1 MNRQRRMISQKSEL
15 FLLPCLLSLWM
26 GNLMRCD
33 SKIIQLD
40 LHPTSHLV
48 EERRRRLSSNF
59 SEYPRHWFDRK
70 SRAIYATLP
79 KEEDHG
85 KTPDDL
91 ALLDFHKF
99 RHLSRWERKFR
110 IENGLDLQLDWNR
123 TYNVDMDYGF
133 VWNRT
138 YNRDLQQEQSL
149 RGGQYSNYAAAP
161 LNQGYGTHYANLWV
175 GQPKAQ
181 RKSVIIDTGSHFTA
195 FPCKGCENC
204 GEEHHT
210 DPYYDP
216 DLSETFQ
223 ALGCYKCQLG
233 AICKDRRCY
242 FSQAYTEGSSW
253 EAYQVEDM
261 VYLGGRDMLA
271 MADRRNTDYAVPFM
285 FGCQIS
291 ENGLFVTQ
299 LADGIMGMS
308 AHQSTLPKRLY
319 DKKKIEHNMFALCFR
334 RELGT
339 SKRGISAGVMTL
351 GGIDNRLD
359 SSPMM
364 FAKNVASAGWFTV
377 YVKNIFIRA
386 GGGQHG
392 TSAIEEG
399 QHVLKIPL
407 NLAAV
412 NSGKGVIVDSG
423 TTDTYLHQKLA
434 SSFASMWKAVT
445 KKEYSHNGF
454 LLSDDQLKRLPTI
467 LVQMRA
473 FDTRGSDMLSSV
485 SDTIGYTG
493 KLDPTSPHDVLLAIP
508 ATNYMEYSPTTSL
521 YTSRLYFTETQGGVL
536 GANAIQGHN
545 VVFDWENGRV
555 GFAESTCDFED
566 DHSASKFKGKNDTAS
581 LGNDCVLSEPVLTH
595 TCLQSVNSKVCEQN
609 PEELLFGTELWT
621 RSIKSLGSSLGMSCQ
636 DIVIL
641 DTSHTG
647 EAPPHVDCKDGLCS
661 EYRPCQMTCNEVKQ
675 KAKHKPDSG
684 QGSECASSWSACD
697 ESCKQSFIHAVRN
710 SEDKCFEISRD
721 KRDCH
726 VGGCGK
732 DDPCRVPYIVQATLG
747 FRGAKKDLWTSHYSE
762 VLATSLSET
771 IKRTCTLEKALVSAG
786 DINIMMTTALYD
798 DENSNETDVEIGVK
812 VVAQFSFYN
821 VDAKL
826 MNQIDEQAETQK
838 EDEKEKHG
846 DRLLAPNADV
856 PTLFSKSKAKY
867 TCFEDDLRPLAK
879 DAFEVNDALEKELFM
894 SMLLGEIKK
903 AEGGDQSFDKSPFAS
918 LYSDTNLI
926 RESSVLSSWTIRTEV
941 EESTTIRK
949 GILER
954 TPLTEYSLSGRTI
967 FLSLSVVGLV
977 LMYIAERYVLPSEG
991 KSKAEIEREKK
1002 ALLKKKSASKA
1013 DGTEEQLFTQL
1024 FRPHALHGGKDEGY
1038 FSNDDS
1044 SAASSSLLGE
1054 SQSGGKST
1062 PVTHDIGEI
1071 ELPKK
1076 KKASRKTNRRRKR

>member
-1 MNRQRRMISQKSEL
+1 VISRKDKI
-15 FLLPCLLSLWM
+15 FLAPLYLL
-26 GNLMRCD
+26 LMSTLVGCH
-33 SKIIQLD
+33 SKVIQMD
-40 LHPTSHLV
+40 LHPTSQLV
-48 EERRRRLSSNF
+48 EERRRRLSSN
-59 SEYPRHWFDRK
+59 SSILPRYWFDRK
-70 SRAIYATLP
+70 SNAIYATLP
-79 KEEDHG
+79 KEEDLPN
-85 KTPDDL
+85 TPDDL
-91 ALLDFHKF
+91 ALLDFHRF
-99 RHLSRWERKFR
+99 RHLSRWERKLR
-110 IENGLDLQLDWNR
+110 IENGIDLQLDWNR
-123 TYNVDMDYGF
+123 TYDAAFGF
-133 VWNRT
+133 DWNRT
-138 YNRDLQQEQSL
+138 YHRDLQKEQSL

-216 DLSETFQ
+216 GLSETFQ
-223 ALGCYKCQLG
+223 ALGCHKCQLG
-233 AICKDRRCY
+233 AICKGRQCY

-271 MADRRNTDYAVPFM
+271 MADRRNKDYAIPFM

-308 AHQSTLPKRLY
+308 AHQSTLPKRLF
-319 DKKKIEHNMFALCFR
+319 DKKMIEHNMFALCFR

-359 SSPMM
+359 SSPMI
-364 FAKNVASAGWFTV
+364 FAKNVAAAGWFTV

-392 TSAIEEG
+392 TSTIEEG

-473 FDTRGSDMLSSV
+473 FGSGGGELMSSV

-493 KLDPTSPHDVLLAIP
+493 KLDPTSPYDVLLAIP

-566 DHSASKFKGKNDTAS
+566 DHSASRVHGKNDTAP
-581 LGNDCVLSEPVLTH
+581 LGNDCVLSNPVLTH

-609 PEELLFGTELWT
+609 PGELLFGTELWT
-621 RSIKSLGSSLGMSCQ
+621 RSILSLGSNLGMSCQ

-647 EAPPHVDCKDGLCS
+647 ESPPHVDCKDGLCS
-661 EYRPCQMTCNEVKQ
+661 EYRPCRMTCNEVKDE
-675 KAKHKPDSG
+675 AKPKPDTSKG
-684 QGSECASSWSACD
+684 ATCASIWSACD
-697 ESCKQSFIHAVRN
+697 ETCKQSFIHAVT
-710 SEDKCFEISRD
+710 SSDDKCFEISRD

-726 VGGCGK
+726 IGGCGK
-732 DDPCRVPYIVQATLG
+732 DDPCRVPYMVQATIG
-747 FRGAKKDLWTSHYSE
+747 FRGAKKDLWTAHYSE
-762 VLATSLSET
+762 VLASALSET
-771 IKRTCTLEKALVSAG
+771 VRRTCTLEKALVSIG
-786 DINIMMTTALYD
+786 DINIMMATALYEEESPN
-798 DENSNETDVEIGVK
+798 ENDTDSGVK
-812 VVAQFSFYN
+812 VVVQFSFYN

-826 MNQIDEQAETQK
+826 MNQVDDEEQVDDKKDQR
-838 EDEKEKHG
+838 G
-846 DRLLAPNADV
+846 GRLLAPKPDIPA
-856 PTLFSKSKAKY
+856 LFSKTKPKY

-879 DAFEVNDALEKELFM
+879 DAFAVNDALENEQFM
-894 SMLLGEIKK
+894 PMLLGEIKK
-903 AEGGDQSFDKSPFAS
+903 AEGGDQGFDKSPFAS
-918 LYSDTNLI
+918 LYTDSALI

-941 EESTTIRK
+941 EESTTIKK

-954 TPLTEYSLSGRTI
+954 TPLTEFSLSGRTI
-967 FLSLSVVGLV
+967 FLSLSILGLV
-977 LMYIAERYVLPSEG
+977 LMYIAERYLLPQNEE

-1002 ALLKKKSASKA
+1002 ALHKKKSASKS
-1013 DGTEEQLFTQL
+1013 DSTEEQLFTQL
-1024 FRPHALHGGKDEGY
+1024 FRPHALQGRKDEGY

-1044 SAASSSLLGE
+1044 SAASSTLLGE

-1062 PVTHDIGEI
+1062 SVTHDIGEI
-1071 ELPKK
+1071 ELPI
-1076 KKASRKTNRRRKR
+1076 KKANRKPSRRRKR